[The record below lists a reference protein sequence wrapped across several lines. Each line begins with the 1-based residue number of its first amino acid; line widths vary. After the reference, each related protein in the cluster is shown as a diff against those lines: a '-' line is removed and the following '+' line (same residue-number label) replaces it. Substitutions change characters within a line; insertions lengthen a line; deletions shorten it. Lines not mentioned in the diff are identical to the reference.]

1 MTTEEKRTVNPAVK
15 KTLSKIGDIM
25 RLVILFVSAAV
36 LIFFLVCGIFKI
48 RMYDV
53 YNQSME
59 PTIKKHSLILV
70 KQVYPETIKDG
81 DIITFT
87 AADGSLTT
95 SRVIETDRLTGV
107 LVTRSDAAAEED
119 VMNVPFERV
128 LGRMVYQIPLIG
140 AIFGF
145 MSTSDN
151 HMLVIALIAILVIFS
166 LILEVIKRM
175 KRNRAQ
181 IAENDQI
188 LRKKFEQRITSQFKK
203 ED

>member
-15 KTLSKIGDIM
+15 KTLSKIGDIL

-128 LGRMVYQIPLIG
+128 LGRMVYQMPLIG

>member
-1 MTTEEKRTVNPAVK
+1 MTDEVKETADPTVRER
-15 KTLSKIGDIM
+15 LSKIGNIL
-25 RLVILFVSAAV
+25 RLIILFVSATV

-53 YNQSME
+53 YNRSME

-95 SRVIETDRLTGV
+95 SRVIETDRLIGV
-107 LVTRSDAAAEED
+107 LVTRGDGAAAED
-119 VMNVPFERV
+119 VMNVPFARV

-151 HMLVIALIAILVIFS
+151 QMLVIALISILVIFS

-175 KRNRAQ
+175 KRNWAQ
-181 IAENDQI
+181 IAKNDQI
-188 LRKKFEQRITSQFKK
+188 LRMKFEQRIRSQFKR

>member
-15 KTLSKIGDIM
+15 KTLSKIGDIL

-188 LRKKFEQRITSQFKK
+188 LRKKFEQRIKSQFKK

>member
-15 KTLSKIGDIM
+15 KTLSKIGDNL

-188 LRKKFEQRITSQFKK
+188 LRKKFEQRIKSQFKK